1 MKTLLKGWSAFELTW
16 LTSFTAL
23 IIYMYFAFDDTL
35 ISLAS
40 SLTGMICVVLVA
52 KGKIGNY
59 FFGAINTALYAYIAY
74 NAQLYG
80 EFMLNAF
87 LYFPMQFIG
96 FYVWNKNKAV
106 TGNDT
111 VVKAKR
117 LTKKGWIY
125 VALTVVAVGVLY
137 GAFLHMIGSKQ
148 AGVDG
153 FAVVLSITAQFL
165 MLKRYAEQWLLW
177 IAVNTLTIILWFN
190 SFMHDGGNI
199 TVLIM
204 WCAYLC
210 NSIYGYTK
218 WSKNA
223 KEQNEVA

>member
-23 IIYMYFAFDDTL
+23 IVYMYFAFDDTL

-96 FYVWNKNKAV
+96 FYVWSKNKAV
-106 TGNDT
+106 TENDT
-111 VVKAKR
+111 VVKAKK
-117 LTKKGWIY
+117 LTKKGWLY
-125 VALTVVAVGVLY
+125 VALTVLTVGILY
-137 GAFLHMIGSKQ
+137 GVFLHMIGSKQ
-148 AGVDG
+148 AGIDG
-153 FAVVLSITAQFL
+153 FAVTLSITAQLL

-177 IAVNTLTIILWFN
+177 ITVNILTIILWFN
-190 SFMHDGGNI
+190 AFMHDGGNV
-199 TVLIM
+199 TVLVM

-210 NSIYGYTK
+210 NSIYGYIK

-223 KEQNEVA
+223 KEQKEVA